1 MKLYELLDGVEVL
14 GGYPLNP
21 EISSVT
27 DDSRKVRNS
36 SVFVCVK
43 GKKNDG
49 HDYARKALERG
60 AAVVICDHNIGIRNC
75 IVVEN
80 TREAYALMCAN
91 YYGNCHRKLKMIGV
105 TGTNGKTTTTFII
118 KKILEENGYK
128 VGVIGTVNVMIGNE
142 KYPSDYTTPNPS
154 VLHRYLYMMKMA
166 GCDVCIIEA
175 SSQALSQ
182 ERTYGIHFDIGVFT
196 NLTREHLDYHGS
208 MEEYAKAKA
217 ILMQNSSVCIINADD
232 SYAEMMKRNAAE
244 KVVTYAVDGNADIKA
259 ENVKLNHGG
268 VVYTLVCESGRY
280 EIAYDVIGKF
290 SVYNS
295 LAALAVGIV
304 MKADMKR
311 AVRAVAEMKTVR
323 GRIEKIPNNRNI
335 HILIDFAH
343 TPDSLENVL
352 KTVRDIYDKRI
363 ITVFGCGGDR
373 DRTKRPLM
381 GRIACKYSDLVYVTS
396 DNPRTEDP
404 DRIIDDIVGDIDK
417 NNYVR
422 IADRTQAI
430 KAAIVEAEPG
440 DTVLIAGKGHE
451 RYQIL
456 GTEKI
461 HYDEREIVKQILDN
475 GANFKDD

>member
-128 VGVIGTVNVMIGNE
+128 VGVIGTVDVMIGNE

-217 ILMQNSSVCIINADD
+217 ILMRNSSVCIINADD
-232 SYAEMMKRNAAE
+232 SFAEMMKRNAAE
-244 KVVTYAVDGNADIKA
+244 KVVTFAIDGNADIKA

-268 VVYTLVCESGRY
+268 VVYTLACESGRY

-304 MKADMKR
+304 MKVDMKR

-404 DRIIDDIVGDIDK
+404 ERIIDDIVGNIDK
-417 NNYVR
+417 NNYIR
-422 IADRTQAI
+422 TADRTQAI

-456 GTEKI
+456 GTDKI

>member
-128 VGVIGTVNVMIGNE
+128 VGVIGTVDVMIGNE

-217 ILMQNSSVCIINADD
+217 ILMRNSSVCIINADD
-232 SYAEMMKRNAAE
+232 SFAEMMKRNAAE
-244 KVVTYAVDGNADIKA
+244 KVVTFAIDGNADIKA
-259 ENVKLNHGG
+259 ESVKLNHGG
-268 VVYTLVCESGRY
+268 VVYTLACESGRY

-304 MKADMKR
+304 MKVDMKR

-404 DRIIDDIVGDIDK
+404 ERIIDDIVGNIDK
-417 NNYVR
+417 NNYIR
-422 IADRTQAI
+422 TADRTQAI

>member
-128 VGVIGTVNVMIGNE
+128 VGVIGTVDVMIGNE

-232 SYAEMMKRNAAE
+232 SFAEMMKRNAAE
-244 KVVTYAVDGNADIKA
+244 KVVTFAIDGNADIKA

-268 VVYTLVCESGRY
+268 VVYTLACESGRY

-304 MKADMKR
+304 MKVDMKR

-381 GRIACKYSDLVYVTS
+381 GRIACKYSDLVYITS

-404 DRIIDDIVGDIDK
+404 ERIIDDIVGNIDK
-417 NNYVR
+417 NNYIR
-422 IADRTQAI
+422 TADRTQAI
-430 KAAIVEAEPG
+430 KAAIIEAEPG

>member
-128 VGVIGTVNVMIGNE
+128 VGVIGTVDVMIGNE

-217 ILMQNSSVCIINADD
+217 ILMRNSSVCIINADD
-232 SYAEMMKRNAAE
+232 SFAEMMKRNAAE
-244 KVVTYAVDGNADIKA
+244 KVVTFAIGGNADIKA
-259 ENVKLNHGG
+259 ENIKLNHGG

-304 MKADMKR
+304 MKVDMKR

-352 KTVRDIYDKRI
+352 KTVREIYDKRI

-404 DRIIDDIVGDIDK
+404 EQIIDDIVGNIDK
-417 NNYVR
+417 NNYIR
-422 IADRTQAI
+422 TADRTQAI

>member
-128 VGVIGTVNVMIGNE
+128 VGVIGTVDVMIGNE

-217 ILMQNSSVCIINADD
+217 ILMRNSSVCIINADD
-232 SYAEMMKRNAAE
+232 SFAEMMKRNAAE
-244 KVVTYAVDGNADIKA
+244 KVVTFAIDGNADIKA

-268 VVYTLVCESGRY
+268 VVYTLACESGRY

-304 MKADMKR
+304 MKVDMKR

-396 DNPRTEDP
+396 DNPRTEDSEQ
-404 DRIIDDIVGDIDK
+404 IIDDIVGNIDK
-417 NNYVR
+417 NNYIR
-422 IADRTQAI
+422 TADRTQAI

>member
-128 VGVIGTVNVMIGNE
+128 VGVIGTVDVMIGNE

-217 ILMQNSSVCIINADD
+217 ILMRNSSVCIINADD
-232 SYAEMMKRNAAE
+232 SFAEMMKRNAAE
-244 KVVTYAVDGNADIKA
+244 KVVTFAIDGNADIKA

-268 VVYTLVCESGRY
+268 VVYTLACESGRY

-304 MKADMKR
+304 MKVDMKR
-311 AVRAVAEMKTVR
+311 TVRAVAEMKTVR

-404 DRIIDDIVGDIDK
+404 ERIIDDIVGNIDK
-417 NNYVR
+417 NNYIR
-422 IADRTQAI
+422 TADRTQAI

>member
-128 VGVIGTVNVMIGNE
+128 VGVIGTVDVMIGNE

-217 ILMQNSSVCIINADD
+217 ILMRNSSVCIINADD
-232 SYAEMMKRNAAE
+232 SFAEMMKRNAAE
-244 KVVTYAVDGNADIKA
+244 KVLTFAIDGNADIKA

-268 VVYTLVCESGRY
+268 VVYTLACESGRY

-304 MKADMKR
+304 MKVDMKR

-404 DRIIDDIVGDIDK
+404 ERIIDDIVGNIDK
-417 NNYVR
+417 NNYIR
-422 IADRTQAI
+422 TADRTQAI

>member
-128 VGVIGTVNVMIGNE
+128 VGVIGTVDVMIGNE

-217 ILMQNSSVCIINADD
+217 ILMRNSSVCIINADD
-232 SYAEMMKRNAAE
+232 SFAEMMKRNAAE
-244 KVVTYAVDGNADIKA
+244 KVVTFAIDGNADIKA

-268 VVYTLVCESGRY
+268 VVYTLACESGRY

-304 MKADMKR
+304 MKVDMKR

-404 DRIIDDIVGDIDK
+404 ERIIDDIVGNIDK
-417 NNYVR
+417 NNYIR
-422 IADRTQAI
+422 TADRTQAI

-440 DTVLIAGKGHE
+440 DAVLIAGKGHE

>member
-128 VGVIGTVNVMIGNE
+128 VGVIGTVDVMIGNE

-217 ILMQNSSVCIINADD
+217 ILMRNSSVCIINADD
-232 SYAEMMKRNAAE
+232 SFAEMMKRNAAE
-244 KVVTYAVDGNADIKA
+244 KVVTFAIDGNADIKA

-268 VVYTLVCESGRY
+268 VVYTLACESGRY

-304 MKADMKR
+304 MKVDMKR

-404 DRIIDDIVGDIDK
+404 ERIIDDIVGNIDK
-417 NNYVR
+417 NNYIR
-422 IADRTQAI
+422 TADRTQAI

-456 GTEKI
+456 GTKKI

>member
-128 VGVIGTVNVMIGNE
+128 VGVIGTVDVMIGNE

-232 SYAEMMKRNAAE
+232 SFAEMMKRNAAE
-244 KVVTYAVDGNADIKA
+244 KVVTFAIDGNADIKA

-268 VVYTLVCESGRY
+268 VVYTLACESGRY

-304 MKADMKR
+304 MKVDMKR

-404 DRIIDDIVGDIDK
+404 ERIIDDIVGNIDK
-417 NNYVR
+417 NNYIR
-422 IADRTQAI
+422 TADRTQAI

>member
-208 MEEYAKAKA
+208 MEKYAEAKA

-232 SYAEMMKRNAAE
+232 SCAEMMKRNAAE
-244 KVVTYAVDGNADIKA
+244 KVVTYAIDGNADIKA

-268 VVYTLVCESGRY
+268 VVYTLACESGRY

-352 KTVRDIYDKRI
+352 KTVRNIYDKRI

-404 DRIIDDIVGDIDK
+404 ERIIDDIVGDIDK
-417 NNYVR
+417 NNYIR
-422 IADRTQAI
+422 TADRTQAI

>member
-128 VGVIGTVNVMIGNE
+128 VGVIGTVDVMIGNE

-217 ILMQNSSVCIINADD
+217 ILMRNSSVCIINADD
-232 SYAEMMKRNAAE
+232 SFAEMMKRNAAE
-244 KVVTYAVDGNADIKA
+244 KVVTFAIDGNADIKA

-268 VVYTLVCESGRY
+268 VVYTLACESGRY

-304 MKADMKR
+304 MKVDMKR

-381 GRIACKYSDLVYVTS
+381 GKIACKYSDLVYVTS

-404 DRIIDDIVGDIDK
+404 ERIIDDIVGNIDK
-417 NNYVR
+417 NNYIR
-422 IADRTQAI
+422 TADRTQAI

>member
-128 VGVIGTVNVMIGNE
+128 VGVIGTVDVMIGNE

-217 ILMQNSSVCIINADD
+217 ILMRNSSVCIINADD
-232 SYAEMMKRNAAE
+232 SFAEMMKRNAAE
-244 KVVTYAVDGNADIKA
+244 KVVTFAIDGNADIKA

-268 VVYTLVCESGRY
+268 VVYTLACESGRY

-295 LAALAVGIV
+295 LTALAVGIV
-304 MKADMKR
+304 MKVDMKR

-404 DRIIDDIVGDIDK
+404 ERIIDDIVGNIDK
-417 NNYVR
+417 NNYIR
-422 IADRTQAI
+422 TADRTQAI

>member
-128 VGVIGTVNVMIGNE
+128 VGVIGTVDVMIGNE

-232 SYAEMMKRNAAE
+232 SFAEMMKRNAAE
-244 KVVTYAVDGNADIKA
+244 KVVTFAIDGNADIKA

-268 VVYTLVCESGRY
+268 VVYTLACESGRY

-295 LAALAVGIV
+295 LAALTVGIV
-304 MKADMKR
+304 MKVDMKR

-404 DRIIDDIVGDIDK
+404 EQIIDDIVGDIDK
-417 NNYVR
+417 NNYIR
-422 IADRTQAI
+422 TADRTQAI

-461 HYDEREIVKQILDN
+461 HYDERKIVKQILDN

>member
-128 VGVIGTVNVMIGNE
+128 VGVIGTVDVMIGNE

-217 ILMQNSSVCIINADD
+217 ILMRNSSVCIINADD
-232 SYAEMMKRNAAE
+232 SFAEMMKKNAAE
-244 KVVTYAVDGNADIKA
+244 KVVTFAIDGNADIKA

-268 VVYTLVCESGRY
+268 VVYTLACESGRY

-304 MKADMKR
+304 MKVDMKR

-323 GRIEKIPNNRNI
+323 GRIEKIPNSRNI

-404 DRIIDDIVGDIDK
+404 EQIIDDIVGNIDK
-417 NNYVR
+417 NNYIR
-422 IADRTQAI
+422 TADRTQAI

>member
-217 ILMQNSSVCIINADD
+217 ILMRNSSVCIINADD
-232 SYAEMMKRNAAE
+232 SFAEMMKRNAAE
-244 KVVTYAVDGNADIKA
+244 KVVTFAIDGNADIKA

-268 VVYTLVCESGRY
+268 VVYTLACESGRY

-304 MKADMKR
+304 MKVDMKR

-404 DRIIDDIVGDIDK
+404 ERIIDDIVGNIDK
-417 NNYVR
+417 NNYIR
-422 IADRTQAI
+422 TADRTQAI

>member
-128 VGVIGTVNVMIGNE
+128 VGVVGTVDVMIGNE

-217 ILMQNSSVCIINADD
+217 ILMRNSSVCIINADD
-232 SYAEMMKRNAAE
+232 SFAEMMKRNAAE
-244 KVVTYAVDGNADIKA
+244 KVVTFAIDGNADIKA

-268 VVYTLVCESGRY
+268 VVYTLACESGRY

-304 MKADMKR
+304 MKVDMKR

-404 DRIIDDIVGDIDK
+404 ERIIDDIVGNIDK
-417 NNYVR
+417 NNYIR
-422 IADRTQAI
+422 TADRTQAI

>member
-217 ILMQNSSVCIINADD
+217 ILMRNSSVCIINADD
-232 SYAEMMKRNAAE
+232 SFAEMMKRNAAE
-244 KVVTYAVDGNADIKA
+244 KVVTFAIDGNADIKA

-268 VVYTLVCESGRY
+268 VVYTLACESGRY

-304 MKADMKR
+304 MKVDMKR

-404 DRIIDDIVGDIDK
+404 ERIIDDIVGNIDK
-417 NNYVR
+417 NNYIR
-422 IADRTQAI
+422 TADRTQAI
-430 KAAIVEAEPG
+430 KAAIIEAEPG

>member
-128 VGVIGTVNVMIGNE
+128 VGVIGTVDVMIGNE

-217 ILMQNSSVCIINADD
+217 ILMRNSSVCIINADD
-232 SYAEMMKRNAAE
+232 SFAEMMKRNAAE
-244 KVVTYAVDGNADIKA
+244 KVVTFAIDGNADIKA

-268 VVYTLVCESGRY
+268 VVYTLACESGRY
-280 EIAYDVIGKF
+280 EIVYDVIGKF

-304 MKADMKR
+304 MKVDMKR

-404 DRIIDDIVGDIDK
+404 ERIIDDIVGNIDK
-417 NNYVR
+417 NNYIR
-422 IADRTQAI
+422 TADRTQAI

-461 HYDEREIVKQILDN
+461 HYDERKIVKQILDN

>member
-128 VGVIGTVNVMIGNE
+128 VGVIGTVDVMIGNE

-217 ILMQNSSVCIINADD
+217 ILMRNSSVCIINADD
-232 SYAEMMKRNAAE
+232 SFAEMMKRNAAE
-244 KVVTYAVDGNADIKA
+244 KVVTFAIDGNADIKA

-268 VVYTLVCESGRY
+268 VVYTLACESGRY

-304 MKADMKR
+304 MKVDMKR

-404 DRIIDDIVGDIDK
+404 ERIIDDIVGNIDK
-417 NNYVR
+417 NNYIR
-422 IADRTQAI
+422 TADRTQAI

-440 DTVLIAGKGHE
+440 DTILIAGKGHE

>member
-128 VGVIGTVNVMIGNE
+128 VGVIGTVDVMIGNE

-217 ILMQNSSVCIINADD
+217 ILMRNSSVCIINADD
-232 SYAEMMKRNAAE
+232 SFAEMMKRNAAE
-244 KVVTYAVDGNADIKA
+244 KVVTFAIDGNADIKA

-268 VVYTLVCESGRY
+268 VVYTLACESGRY

-304 MKADMKR
+304 MKVDMKR

-404 DRIIDDIVGDIDK
+404 ERIIDDIVGNIDK
-417 NNYVR
+417 NNYIR
-422 IADRTQAI
+422 TADRTQAI